1 VNRLEKERVLLL
13 IRRALR
19 EDIGKGDI
27 TTEQIVPEDYRASG
41 KIKLKEKAVLSGLEI
56 TGWVFNEIGNVEAKA
71 LALEGVWLDPESHG
85 SMDIISLKGDV
96 RAILMGERVALNF
109 IQRLSGISTL
119 TRRFVDAIFGINTS
133 ILDTRKTT
141 PTFRYLEK
149 YAVRVGG
156 GENHRMGLY
165 GEVLIKE
172 NHIRVAGGIKEALSK
187 VRGEIEVR
195 NIQEM
200 KEAIDSG
207 ATHLMLDNMSIDEL
221 SKAVAIAKDRNITL
235 EASGGVTLSNV
246 REIAETGVDY
256 ISIGALTHS
265 YQSIDISLELD

>member
-1 VNRLEKERVLLL
+1 
-13 IRRALR
+13 
-19 EDIGKGDI
+19 
-27 TTEQIVPEDYRASG
+27 
-41 KIKLKEKAVLSGLEI
+41 
-56 TGWVFNEIGNVEAKA
+56 
-71 LALEGVWLDPESHG
+71 
-85 SMDIISLKGDV
+85 MDIISLKGDV

-195 NIQEM
+195 NRREM
-200 KEAIDSG
+200 KEAMDSG
-207 ATHLMLDNMSIDEL
+207 AIHLMLDNMSIDEL
-221 SKAVAIAKDRNITL
+221 SKAVAITKDRNITL